1 MSFVG
6 GDLHTSFPPR
16 WQESVCQI
24 RQSQCFGGDSDRG
37 RSTTPGSSI
46 AAIYLAVQR
55 AAEQSAFRAGWPSR
69 YLGAKLMTYLRRF
82 LQLPANE
89 SSVGLMLRLSIV
101 LLGLMSI
108 ALVWQAEIIANQRE
122 VIRWLEEMKI
132 GA

>member
-1 MSFVG
+1 
-6 GDLHTSFPPR
+6 
-16 WQESVCQI
+16 
-24 RQSQCFGGDSDRG
+24 
-37 RSTTPGSSI
+37 
-46 AAIYLAVQR
+46 
-55 AAEQSAFRAGWPSR
+55 
-69 YLGAKLMTYLRRF
+69 MTYLRRF